1 MTSSASA
8 GLQVPAAGQLVL
20 DHVGHFVPHA
30 DAASAALEK
39 LGFMLTPF
47 SEQSHRIEP
56 GGPLTPAG
64 AGNRCVM
71 LRQGY
76 LEFLTPTADTPVANQ
91 LRAYLRIV
99 FPGVVGLFADLDS
112 PISLRFLE
120 RFPSA
125 TRAAWLSEKRLGAW
139 MRS

>member
-91 LRAYLRIV
+91 LRASIKRY
-99 FPGVVGLFADLDS
+99 VGPHLIAFG
-112 PISLRFLE
+112 
-120 RFPSA
+120 
-125 TRAAWLSEKRLGAW
+125 TAAP
-139 MRS
+139 